1 MEPSDVPLDGSIQ
14 IVDVRTPVEW
24 QAGHIE
30 GSLHVPL
37 AELPER
43 AEEIDVAPTT
53 VVVCQIGQRSYMA
66 AMYLRGLG
74 IDAHNLDGGLE
85 RWVSEGRPLVTNH
98 EPGRVIDGMGQIL
111 EG

>member
-1 MEPSDVPLDGSIQ
+1 MEPRDVPLDGSVQ
-14 IVDVRTPVEW
+14 ILDVRTRPEW
-24 QAGHIE
+24 DGGHVE
-30 GSLHVPL
+30 GSKHIPL
-37 AELPER
+37 DELTAR
-43 AEEIDVAPTT
+43 LGEIDKQPKT

-85 RWVSEGRPLVTNH
+85 RWMREGLNLVSPRGEGRN
-98 EPGRVIDGMGQIL
+98 IDGMGGIL

>member
-1 MEPSDVPLDGSIQ
+1 MEPIDVSPDGSMQ
-14 IVDVRTPVEW
+14 IVDVRTHAEW
-24 QAGHIE
+24 TAGHIE
-30 GSLHVPL
+30 GSLHIPL
-37 AELPER
+37 HDLTER
-43 AEEIDVAPTT
+43 AEEIDPEAKT

-74 IDAHNLDGGLE
+74 VDAHNLDGGLE
-85 RWVSEGRPLVTNH
+85 RWVAEGRGLTTNH

>member
-1 MEPSDVPLDGSIQ
+1 MEATDVPLDGSIQ
-14 IVDVRTPVEW
+14 IVDVRTPAEW
-24 QAGHIE
+24 AAGHIE
-30 GSLHVPL
+30 GSVHIPL
-37 AELPER
+37 NDLTER
-43 AEEIDVAPTT
+43 LDDIDHAATT

-74 IDAHNLDGGLE
+74 MDAHNLDGGLE
-85 RWVSEGRPLVTNH
+85 RWVREGRTLTTNH